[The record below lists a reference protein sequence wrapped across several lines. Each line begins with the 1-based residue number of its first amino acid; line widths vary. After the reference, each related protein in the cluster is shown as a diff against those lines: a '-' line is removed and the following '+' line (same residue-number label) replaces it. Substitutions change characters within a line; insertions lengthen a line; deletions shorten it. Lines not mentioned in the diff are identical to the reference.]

1 MLVLPVSAKSDRE
14 LIAKVVAGDEK
25 ACSLLYKKYHLRLK
39 AFVRNIVKDKN
50 YVDDVVQETFGQV
63 FRYLPSFRQDSALF
77 TWMCTIAKNTVFRMK
92 QPVNVISNESYDMET
107 PEATISNFDVLEKW
121 LDEMSETQRMVV
133 SLHYMQGLTAKEITS
148 IIPMKRRAVS
158 TMLWRAKQKL
168 KGMMYD

>member
-1 MLVLPVSAKSDRE
+1 
-14 LIAKVVAGDEK
+14 
-25 ACSLLYKKYHLRLK
+25 
-39 AFVRNIVKDKN
+39 
-50 YVDDVVQETFGQV
+50 
-63 FRYLPSFRQDSALF
+63 
-77 TWMCTIAKNTVFRMK
+77 MK

-107 PEATISNFDVLEKW
+107 PETTISNLDVLEKW

-168 KGMMYD
+168 KGMMYDK